1 MKKLTVKQYVS
12 LAGYVFVF
20 LVSIIAAFRVKDNC
34 YLFILLLISSAVS
47 LGLAID
53 RFFSSRKMEKRT
65 QDLED
70 NQLSTS
76 VDDHTLVFK
85 VGKKK

>member
-1 MKKLTVKQYVS
+1 MSKQTIKQCVS

-20 LVSIIAAFRVKDNC
+20 LVSIVAAFQVKDNF
-34 YLFILLLISSAVS
+34 YLFVLLIVSAAIS

-53 RFFSSRKMEKRT
+53 RFVSSRRMEKRI
-65 QDLED
+65 QELED
-70 NQLSTS
+70 NQLTPI